1 MIHFNFTENYSNK
14 DVKETF
20 EMCSICEL
28 NVEYTTG
35 FHIPFGKSQFA
46 YSSFLFLLLVLF
58 LPEFQF

>member
-35 FHIPFGKSQFA
+35 FHIPFGKSRFA
-46 YSSFLFLLLVLF
+46 
-58 LPEFQF
+58 

>member
-1 MIHFNFTENYSNK
+1 MTFPVFIFVIYTAKEQWFILIFTENYSNK

-35 FHIPFGKSQFA
+35 FHIPFGKSWFA
-46 YSSFLFLLLVLF
+46 
-58 LPEFQF
+58 